1 MSKEKKNSIDSLY
14 EQTMLIAKQVEQLKK
29 EVMGEQTYSFTKQQL
44 KEFSDALY
52 DNFVQLQNSSISG
65 IEFSSDYVQLELEDN
80 VIVASIDS
88 TGISDEIESLVEPPS
103 TYEMDNMIKEV
114 LESMEIELR

>member
-88 TGISDEIESLVEPPS
+88 TGISDEIESVVEPPS
-103 TYEMDNMIKEV
+103 TYEMDNMISEI
-114 LESMEIELR
+114 LESMKIELQ

>member
-44 KEFSDALY
+44 KEFSDSLY
-52 DNFVQLQNSSISG
+52 DNFVQFQNSSISG

-88 TGISDEIESLVEPPS
+88 TGISDEIESVVEPPS
-103 TYEMDNMIKEV
+103 TYEMDNMISEI
-114 LESMEIELR
+114 LESMKIELQ

>member
-103 TYEMDNMIKEV
+103 TYEMDNMISEI
-114 LESMEIELR
+114 LENMDIELQ

>member
-44 KEFSDALY
+44 KEFSERLY
-52 DNFVQLQNSSISG
+52 DNFIEYNNSQISE
-65 IEFSSDYVQLELEDN
+65 IEFSNDFIELELVDN
-80 VIVASIDS
+80 VIVTSINSASIS
-88 TGISDEIESLVEPPS
+88 NEIENVVESP
-103 TYEMDNMIKEV
+103 TDKEMLNIISEILDG
-114 LESMEIELR
+114 MEIELQ

>member
-1 MSKEKKNSIDSLY
+1 MSEKKSSVDTLL
-14 EQTMLIAKQVEQLKK
+14 EQVTTLSKAVENLKK
-29 EVMGEQTYSFTKQQL
+29 EVMGEKTYTFTEKQL
-44 KEFSDALY
+44 KEFSDSLY
-52 DNFVQLQNSSISG
+52 ENFTQFQGTQISE

-88 TGISDEIESLVEPPS
+88 NGISDEIESLVEPPS

>member
-44 KEFSDALY
+44 KEFSDELY

-103 TYEMDNMIKEV
+103 THEMDNMISEI
-114 LESMEIELR
+114 LESMKIELQ

>member
-44 KEFSDALY
+44 KEFSDSLY
-52 DNFVQLQNSSISG
+52 DNFVQFQNSSISG

-103 TYEMDNMIKEV
+103 TYEMDNMISEI
-114 LESMEIELR
+114 LESMKIELQ

>member
-44 KEFSDALY
+44 KEFSERLY
-52 DNFVQLQNSSISG
+52 DNFVQLQNSSISE

-88 TGISDEIESLVEPPS
+88 TGISDEIESLVEPPN
-103 TYEMDNMIKEV
+103 TYEMDNMISEI
-114 LESMEIELR
+114 LESMKIELQ

>member
-103 TYEMDNMIKEV
+103 TYEMDNMISEI
-114 LESMEIELR
+114 LESMKIELQ

>member
-44 KEFSDALY
+44 NEFSDALY

-65 IEFSSDYVQLELEDN
+65 IEFSSDYIQLELEDN

-103 TYEMDNMIKEV
+103 TYEMDNIISEI
-114 LESMEIELR
+114 LESMKIELQ

>member
-44 KEFSDALY
+44 KEFSERLY
-52 DNFVQLQNSSISG
+52 DNFTEYHNSQISE
-65 IEFSSDYVQLELEDN
+65 IEFSQDSVQLELEDN
-80 VIVASIDS
+80 VIVVSIDS
-88 TGISDEIESLVEPPS
+88 SIISDEIENSSSSPNDS
-103 TYEMDNMIKEV
+103 EMENMISEI
-114 LESMEIELR
+114 LENMDIELQ

>member
-14 EQTMLIAKQVEQLKK
+14 EQTMLIAKQVKELKK
-29 EVMGEQTYSFTKQQL
+29 EVMGEQTYSFTKEQL
-44 KEFSDALY
+44 KEFSDELY

-103 TYEMDNMIKEV
+103 TYEMDNMISEI
-114 LESMEIELR
+114 LESMKIELQ